1 MGSAAIALWSGAVGL
16 WKDNGVAK
24 PAAVL
29 GRAEVLIRYRHLR
42 QISKQHH
49 SAALDFLSKDA
60 IMSQA
65 RRLGLAQGKT
75 LVLDSIDDLNLAFD
89 LAIHTAPKDR
99 SRAIDRYARAVR
111 LAPGSDEGLVL
122 EAMRRARF
130 SIIIFSRRHNVAG
143 LIVEDL
149 FRGGEF
155 WLVDEALE
163 RSLPDGVALATRL
176 YTPDGFAMT
185 AGVPVPFDI
194 ELIED
199 AIADTPQLLRNRR
212 EELIDD
218 RRFAEAIYR
227 VALAS
232 GLMEQVAYQDP
243 VSGAIT
249 R

>member
-1 MGSAAIALWSGAVGL
+1 MVSTVPALREDSA
-16 WKDNGVAK
+16 VAR

-29 GRAEVLIRYRHLR
+29 SRAEVLTRYRHFR
-42 QISKQHH
+42 EISKQHH

-65 RRLGLAQGKT
+65 RRLGLVQGKT
-75 LVLDSIDDLNLAFD
+75 LVLDSMDDLTLAFD
-89 LAIHTAPKDR
+89 LSIHTAPKDR

-111 LAPGSDEGLVL
+111 LAPGSDEALVL
-122 EAMRRARF
+122 EAMRCARF
-130 SIIIFSRRHNVAG
+130 SIISIKRRHNVAG

-163 RSLPDGVALATRL
+163 RSLRDGVALATRL
-176 YTPDGFAMT
+176 FTLDDFAMT
-185 AGVPVPFDI
+185 AGVLVPFDS

-199 AIADTPQLLRNRR
+199 VIADSPQLLRNPS

-232 GLMEQVAYQDP
+232 GLMDRVVYQDT
-243 VSGAIT
+243 VSGAA
-249 R
+249 

>member
-1 MGSAAIALWSGAVGL
+1 MVSTTPALREVSA
-16 WKDNGVAK
+16 VAK
-24 PAAVL
+24 PAVL
-29 GRAEVLIRYRHLR
+29 LSRAEVLTRYRHFR
-42 QISKQHH
+42 EISKQHH

-60 IMSQA
+60 IISQA
-65 RRLGLAQGKT
+65 RRLGLVQGKT
-75 LVLDSIDDLNLAFD
+75 LVLDSMDDLNLAFD
-89 LAIHTAPKDR
+89 LTIHTAPKDR

-111 LAPGSDEGLVL
+111 LAPGSDERLVL

-130 SIIIFSRRHNVAG
+130 SIIGILRRHDVAG

-155 WLVDEALE
+155 WLVDEGLE
-163 RSLPDGVALATRL
+163 SSLPDGAALATRL
-176 YTPDGFAMT
+176 FTPDGFAMT
-185 AGVPVPFDI
+185 AGVLVPFDI

-232 GLMEQVAYQDP
+232 GLMEQVAYQDT
-243 VSGAIT
+243 VSAVG
-249 R
+249 